1 MALKFDPMQ
10 PTFFINHGGGPCFF
24 LEPGA
29 MREAWKSLEL
39 NLRNFAS
46 RLAEPP
52 RAVLMVSGHW
62 VTAQPT
68 VNSAVAPSLL
78 FDYQGFPPDTYR
90 LTWPA
95 PGSPSLAAR
104 VQALLGDAGIASAQ
118 DPHRGWDH
126 GVFVPMKVMY
136 PKADIPLMQL
146 SLQRGF
152 SPQAHLAIG
161 HALRPLRGE
170 GVLIVGSG
178 QSFHNMRG
186 MLSAARRDD
195 VAEAFDDW
203 LRSAMQYV
211 DARDSE
217 LAAWAE
223 APGARH
229 AHPYEDHLIPLMVA
243 AGAASG
249 ELAQLDFY
257 GYVLGKPISG
267 FRFG

>member
-1 MALKFDPMQ
+1 
-10 PTFFINHGGGPCFF
+10 
-24 LEPGA
+24 
-29 MREAWKSLEL
+29 
-39 NLRNFAS
+39 
-46 RLAEPP
+46 
-52 RAVLMVSGHW
+52 
-62 VTAQPT
+62 
-68 VNSAVAPSLL
+68 
-78 FDYQGFPPDTYR
+78 
-90 LTWPA
+90 
-95 PGSPSLAAR
+95 
-104 VQALLGDAGIASAQ
+104 
-118 DPHRGWDH
+118 
-126 GVFVPMKVMY
+126 MKVMY
-136 PKADIPLMQL
+136 PKADSPLVQL
-146 SLQRGF
+146 SLRRGF

-195 VAEAFDDW
+195 AAEAFGDW
-203 LRSAMQYV
+203 LRSAMQHV

-257 GYVLGKPISG
+257 GHVLGQADFRLPLRLTALWRLSCPSFSSLKPARGATIPS
-267 FRFG
+267 RDT